1 MIKLRLVAA
10 AAIAAAATLLSSGA
24 AQAYPDIPNVTITVS
39 DATLIGGKTF
49 DYKASADVECDW
61 TVTYAEAVNGS
72 ATQTG
77 TGTSL
82 TGTYD
87 TKVVSKIFKS
97 PIKALCKYDDNVPA
111 VSAKVVTSNQVSP
124 AFYSTS
130 AAKTLPAAIQN
141 ASASATITLLPLGG
155 VDNGD
160 DGALPNTGGSNAWI
174 LVLGAALVAAG
185 GSITYVARRRHSA
198 R

>member
-1 MIKLRLVAA
+1 M
-10 AAIAAAATLLSSGA
+10 TL
-24 AQAYPDIPNVTITVS
+24 TIS
-39 DATLIGGKTF
+39 DATLVGGNTF

-61 TVTYAEAVNGS
+61 TVTYSEAVNGS
-72 ATQTG
+72 ANQTG
-77 TGTSL
+77 SGTSL

-87 TKVVSKIFKS
+87 TKVVSKVFKS
-97 PIKALCKYDDNVPA
+97 PIKALCKYDDNVPP

-124 AFYSTS
+124 AFYSANTATTLR
-130 AAKTLPAAIQN
+130 AATQE
-141 ASASATITLLPLGG
+141 ASASATVTLLPKGG
-155 VDNGD
+155 VDDNGD
-160 DGALPNTGGSNAWI
+160 GSLPNTGGSNAWI